1 MKSAKDAFAAAI
13 NRAEKSLR
21 RGRKD
26 TPQEC
31 GHAVAKLA
39 EERAKRRRE
48 EARDFARQARR
59 LGLDGDTLAR
69 IDAAAQAHAAQPE
82 RWLFVMMGPRENAA
96 VVRWINANSKRP
108 HKAHELWAT
117 LLEHLR
123 MDTGEIMATRQE
135 LAERVGAEPRTL
147 SELMTELA
155 SINAIRREKRGRE
168 VRYFLNANIATHVP
182 SPIARAAAREDSGPL
197 LKLMEGGRTD
207 G

>member
-1 MKSAKDAFAAAI
+1 MKQAKDAFADAI
-13 NRAEKSLR
+13 KRAEKSLR

-26 TPQEC
+26 TPQER
-31 GHAVAKLA
+31 GHAIAKLA

-135 LAERVGAEPRTL
+135 LAERIGESPDNLSPHHDRAGLDQRHPPR
-147 SELMTELA
+147 E
-155 SINAIRREKRGRE
+155 
-168 VRYFLNANIATHVP
+168 
-182 SPIARAAAREDSGPL
+182 ARPRGPL
-197 LKLMEGGRTD
+197 LPQPPHRHAPPQRDCPRRRT
-207 G
+207 